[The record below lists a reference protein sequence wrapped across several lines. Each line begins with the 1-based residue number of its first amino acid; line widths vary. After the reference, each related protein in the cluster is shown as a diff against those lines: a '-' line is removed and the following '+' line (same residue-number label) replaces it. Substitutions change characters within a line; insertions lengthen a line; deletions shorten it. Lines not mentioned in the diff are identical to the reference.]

1 MTCRGGR
8 RRFLER
14 GGVLVG
20 IVGVALAM
28 GAEARAQ
35 DAPLFVATPLT
46 EANSF
51 TSGIEGPA
59 CDVDGTVYAVNF
71 ARQGTIGRVTAD
83 GAAELFAELPEGSI
97 GNGIRF
103 GPDGQLF
110 VADYPQHNVLT
121 IDRATR
127 VIRVHAHDATM
138 NQPNDLSIVPDGTLY
153 ASDPNWAEGTGQ
165 LWRIGPDGEA
175 TRLAEGMGT
184 TNGIDV
190 SPDGRTLY
198 VGESAQRRILAID
211 LTDAGLGDR
220 RVIARFPDFSLDG
233 LRVDIDGNLYVTRH
247 GAGVVLKMTPEGRVL
262 QEIEVLGERPSN
274 ICIGG
279 PDGRTA
285 VVTEMEHGRL
295 VTFRIDRPGLAWSRL
310 PR

>member
-1 MTCRGGR
+1 MA
-8 RRFLER
+8 
-14 GGVLVG
+14 VD
-20 IVGVALAM
+20 
-28 GAEARAQ
+28 ARAQ
-35 DAPLFVATPLT
+35 DDTLFVASPLT
-46 EANSF
+46 ETNSF
-51 TSGIEGPA
+51 TSGVEGPA
-59 CDVDGTVYAVNF
+59 CGADGTVYAVNF

-83 GAAELFAELPEGSI
+83 GAAELFVDLPDGSI
-97 GNGIRF
+97 GNGIRL

-110 VADYPQHNVLT
+110 VADYPQHNVLR
-121 IDRATR
+121 IDRVTR
-127 VIRVHAHDATM
+127 VIAVHAHEPAM

-198 VGESAQRRILAID
+198 VGESTQRRILAID

-220 RVIARFPDFSLDG
+220 RVIATFSDFGLDG
-233 LRVDIDGNLYVTRH
+233 MRVDVDGNLYVTRH
-247 GAGVVLKMTPEGRVL
+247 GAGVVLKMTPDGQVL
-262 QEIEVLGERPSN
+262 QEIDVLGERPSN

-279 PDGRTA
+279 RDGRTA

-295 VTFRIDRPGLAWSRL
+295 VTFRIDRPGLAWSRM
-310 PR
+310 PQ